1 MKLIKKII
9 TWLIVLTIISIA
21 FPAVVYAD
29 TDGTEIQI
37 TDQPDRLIIQFGPQW
52 AGLEFKLK
60 TDAGV
65 YPAPVVVDSTGV
77 LKMDLGGS
85 KTYMLSCIAS
95 AANLLSHAQAQT
107 DESQSN
113 LLSSAITYENNNEI
127 DNCGEIELNILK
139 TGIPVKYLIIF
150 IAGLTAAIVGL
161 ISMRY
166 STRQKK
172 VHQADDE
179 DDFE

>member
-9 TWLIVLTIISIA
+9 AWLIVLTFVCIV
-21 FPAVVYAD
+21 FPAVVIAD
-29 TDGTEIQI
+29 TDGTEILI

-65 YPAPVVVDSTGV
+65 YPAQVVVDSTGV

-85 KTYMLSCIAS
+85 KTYMLSCIVS
-95 AANLLSHAQAQT
+95 AANLPSHALAQT

-113 LLSSAITYENNNEI
+113 LLSSAMTSENNNEI
-127 DNCGEIELNILK
+127 DNSGEIEVSIFK
-139 TGIPVKYLIIF
+139 TGVPVKYLIIF

-172 VHQADDE
+172 AQQADDE